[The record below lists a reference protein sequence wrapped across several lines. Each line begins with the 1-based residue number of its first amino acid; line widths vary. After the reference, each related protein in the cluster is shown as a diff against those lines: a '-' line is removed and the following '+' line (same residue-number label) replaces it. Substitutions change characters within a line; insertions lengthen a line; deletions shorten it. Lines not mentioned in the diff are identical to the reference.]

1 MKSAGRRQ
9 RRHGLTMLALS
20 GVALIMAL
28 PLVASALVQASGLG
42 AKQAYPL
49 ARLIDWAA
57 SHTLIAV
64 LAVLPAALIGI
75 AAGLAVTRPAGLAL
89 RPFADRLVAASQAV
103 PPVVVVAL
111 AFPVLGFGPAPTILA
126 LVIYCVM
133 PLLRGTVG
141 AIEAVPGDAAEAAR
155 AMGLTP
161 AQILREVELP
171 LALPVITEAV
181 RIALVLG
188 IATAAVGALAGAS
201 TLGTPIIIGLQNQN
215 EVYLLQGAAATAALA
230 FLADGFV
237 LLALGRRRPGGLN
250 AVPPG

>member
-1 MKSAGRRQ
+1 VTARGRSRERQ
-9 RRHGLTMLALS
+9 GVIMLAL
-20 GVALIMAL
+20 GALAAF
-28 PLVASALVQASGLG
+28 VASPDAAAALVGAVGLG
-42 AKQAYPL
+42 AKAAYPV
-49 ARLIDWAA
+49 ARLLEWGL
-57 SHTLIAV
+57 SHTFIAV
-64 LAVLPAALIGI
+64 LAVLPAALVGI
-75 AAGLAVTRPAGLAL
+75 AAGIAITRPAGVAL

-126 LVIYCVM
+126 LAIYCVM

-141 AIEAVPGDAAEAAR
+141 ALEAVPGDVPEAAR

-161 AQILREVELP
+161 SQILREVELP
-171 LALPVITEAV
+171 LALPVIVEALRV
-181 RIALVLG
+181 AFILG

-230 FLADGFV
+230 FLADALV
-237 LLALGRRRPGGLN
+237 LLGLGLLRRRSLLR
-250 AVPPG
+250 